1 MLDSDLLLLIEYHI
15 KYLVF
20 SLRQRMRASLI
31 IVGVNPFLRLGRI
44 HILFL
49 RLSIERVVFSTGSK
63 IIILG
68 IRI

>member
-1 MLDSDLLLLIEYHI
+1 MLDSDLLLLIEYRRI

-20 SLRQRMRASLI
+20 SLRQRMRALLI

-49 RLSIERVVFSTGSK
+49 RLSIERVVFSAGK
-63 IIILG
+63 
-68 IRI
+68 

>member
-1 MLDSDLLLLIEYHI
+1 MLDSDLLLLIEYR
-15 KYLVF
+15 VF
-20 SLRQRMRASLI
+20 SLRQRMRALLI

-63 IIILG
+63 IIIMNTYLT
-68 IRI
+68 